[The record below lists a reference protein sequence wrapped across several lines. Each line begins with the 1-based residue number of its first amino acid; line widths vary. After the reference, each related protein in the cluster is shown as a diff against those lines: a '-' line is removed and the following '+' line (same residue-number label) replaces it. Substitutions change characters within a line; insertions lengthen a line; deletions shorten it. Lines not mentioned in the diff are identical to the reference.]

1 MSLSLEVFVC
11 EIGANAAAVLLLVS
25 INPKANLRLT
35 NLLKKPPQADL
46 TPLGR
51 KLDISPNLRR

>member
-25 INPKANLRLT
+25 INPKANLRLA
-35 NLLKKPPQADL
+35 NLLKKPKADL
-46 TPLGR
+46 TPLGH
-51 KLDISPNLRR
+51 KLDISPNL